1 MTNDLVDDNTGI
13 IKNYKIDL
21 SYIYVYYLDGH
32 MERYDFSFDVLQEIN
47 NKMINQAHYMVK
59 HNQSEK
65 VIKQKN
71 ADKIKLGITA
81 GTMFLTASIFY
92 DKYLID
98 SGNFQPINLLI
109 EGLGVCM
116 LPFITIG
123 YINFINRDRE
133 KNINK
138 YKTYLDNYNS
148 FIKCSSDEKL
158 YEGIEYKGEIS
169 INTIDDY
176 SHDDIN
182 RMCEN
187 LVRIRNRYNK

>member
-65 VIKQKN
+65 AIKQKN

-138 YKTYLDNYNS
+138 YKTYLDNYNL
-148 FIKCSSDEKL
+148 FIKCSLDEKL

-176 SHDDIN
+176 SQDDIN

-187 LVRIRNRYNK
+187 LVRIKNRYNK